1 MLTELQV
8 KGAKPKD
15 KRYMLRDDKGLYL
28 RVDTSG
34 NKYWILRYWEQKK
47 EHQISLGPYPDLS
60 LKEARIKRDE
70 IHTARA
76 KGESPISTI
85 GRSSQVFADVVAEWL
100 KVRMTDRAES
110 YVRTVRLRMNR
121 YILPKIGTTPLR
133 QVTSA
138 DVLQI
143 CRNIENLGHDETA
156 RRVKTLIGQVYSFAI
171 AAGYTDSD
179 PTAALHRALRPKIV
193 QHYATLTDPADIAIL
208 MRATKAY
215 PYTVMRCAMLFSVYT
230 FARPGEVRSAEW
242 SEIKGDVWDIPA
254 GKMKM
259 KRRHIVP
266 LSTQVKAVLEEL
278 RPITGYGRWLFPSPR
293 NDGRCMSDNGVRM
306 ALRSMGFTKEQITPH
321 GFRAMFSTIAN
332 EHGWNR
338 DVIERQLAHVE
349 ENTVRGA
356 YNHAEYMQER
366 IKLMQWWADYLDGL
380 TQEGRVISE
389 IDFGAE

>member
-8 KGAKPKD
+8 KNAKPKD
-15 KRYMLRDDKGLYL
+15 KRYMMRDDKGLYL

-47 EHQISLGPYPDLS
+47 ERQISLGPYPDLS
-60 LKEARIKRDE
+60 LKDARIKRDE
-70 IHTARA
+70 IQTARA
-76 KGESPISTI
+76 KGESPLSTV
-85 GRSSQVFADVVAEWL
+85 GRTPQMFAEVVAEWL
-100 KVRMTDRAES
+100 KVRMVNRTES
-110 YVRTVRLRMNR
+110 YVRTVRLRLNK
-121 YILPKIGTTPLR
+121 YILPEIGTTSLK

-138 DVLQI
+138 DVLKI
-143 CRNIENLGHDETA
+143 CRNIESLGHDETA

-171 AAGYTDSD
+171 AAGYAESD
-179 PTAALHRALRPKIV
+179 PTAALHRALKPQSCK
-193 QHYATLTDPADIAIL
+193 HYATFTDSADIAML
-208 MRATKAY
+208 MRAIRAY
-215 PYTVMRCAMLFSVYT
+215 PYTIMRCAMLFSVYT

-266 LSTQVKAVLEEL
+266 LSSQVKAVLEEL
-278 RPITGYGRWLFPSPR
+278 RPITGNGIWLFPSPR

-332 EHGWNR
+332 EHGINR

-356 YNHAEYMQER
+356 YNHAEYMPER
-366 IKLMQWWADYLDGL
+366 IKLMQWWADFLDEL
-380 TQEGRVISE
+380 TLMG
-389 IDFGAE
+389 